1 MHRNN
6 GVSNIIE
13 SHKLLDS
20 ANWQGGIKDIITPYG
35 MLRLQD
41 LVTQAY
47 ARIVSKM
54 ATGFGLEY
62 RSGFMFTRAAADSK
76 GFVDNIINT
85 ISALI
90 FPIALSLLFPVMLYG
105 LVL

>member
-1 MHRNN
+1 
-6 GVSNIIE
+6 
-13 SHKLLDS
+13 
-20 ANWQGGIKDIITPYG
+20 

-62 RSGFMFTRAAADSK
+62 RSGFIFTRAAADSK